1 MVLLV
6 NNQLLETAPESLQD
20 FYTQYPQLHQEAK
33 QMASKKPIKVDTT
46 GILYVRQKQW
56 AAMTPG
62 ELLDNGQ
69 VFIFFFS

>member
-6 NNQLLETAPESLQD
+6 NNQLLEKAPEDLHG
-20 FYTQYPQLHQEAK
+20 FYSRCPHLHAEAK
-33 QMASKKPIKVDTT
+33 QMAAKKPIKVDTT

-56 AAMTPG
+56 AAMQPG

-69 VFIFFFS
+69 VF